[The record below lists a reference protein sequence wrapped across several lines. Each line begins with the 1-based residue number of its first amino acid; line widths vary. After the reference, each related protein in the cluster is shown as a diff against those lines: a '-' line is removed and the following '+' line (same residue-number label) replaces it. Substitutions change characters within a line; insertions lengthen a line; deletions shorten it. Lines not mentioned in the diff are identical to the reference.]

1 MALYQVYLDV
11 LPFPHSNYRFNH
23 GLYLVLLSFYF
34 MEWSGKHTFSS
45 ISCLRKIFS
54 SLPRWIFK
62 IAQPSLIFFHTFVRC
77 RVKFVVFLNLSY
89 SSPKILL
96 WRPSAAFLHSPTCLL
111 SKILA
116 NIYACLFLLNENRL
130 WPSNPYWT
138 KYTHAYV
145 PSNLSFSP
153 RQVG

>member
-23 GLYLVLLSFYF
+23 GLYLVLLSFCF

-54 SLPRWIFK
+54 SLPRRIFK

-77 RVKFVVFLNLSY
+77 RVKFAVFLNLSY
-89 SSPKILL
+89 SSPGILL
-96 WRPSAAFLHSPTCLL
+96 RRPSVAFLHSPTCLL

-145 PSNLSFSP
+145 PGNLSFSP